1 MVSLEKVQS
10 NKVASGTVTKY
21 SFPATS
27 LGGLTTSFNIF
38 LPSTAS
44 SSTKVPFLTYLAG
57 LTCTEDTG
65 AQKGGFFNTAAEH
78 GIAIV
83 FPDTSPRG
91 AGAPDEDND
100 WDFGTGAG
108 FYVDAT
114 AKGFE
119 KYQMYTFLTEELP
132 KVLKEADLGLVRLPS
147 LSRAI
152 GAAGADQGPC
162 DEDKLTGRT
171 LSGSLSLGTLW
182 VVRCDCASVDLHL
195 AKLTYRPWRINAVSP
210 QPPDLQVCLCIRAH
224 LVRHPRTPVM

>member
-1 MVSLEKVQS
+1 MIVNRYKSHVRFSTVDDSRPPPSDVAEGYRYNSTFCLLIARYTAYTYPCTHLAILAYRSSNVQAAMVSLEKVQS

-21 SFPATS
+21 SFPSTS

-38 LPSTAS
+38 LPSSAS

-91 AGAPDEDND
+91 AGAPDEDKD

-119 KYQMYTFLTEELP
+119 KYQMYTFLTDELP
-132 KVLKEADLGLVRLPS
+132 KVLKEADLGLVRPWSVCRGTSVRQGQINGHAMRPS
-147 LSRAI
+147 
-152 GAAGADQGPC
+152 
-162 DEDKLTGRT
+162 
-171 LSGSLSLGTLW
+171 
-182 VVRCDCASVDLHL
+182 
-195 AKLTYRPWRINAVSP
+195 
-210 QPPDLQVCLCIRAH
+210 
-224 LVRHPRTPVM
+224 